1 MGHPTIYPT
10 GATIYNPE
18 KAWSGYTLFPL
29 KGQGVMLID
38 MNGGE
43 IRLWENLKGFPAKM
57 FPGGYVLGSKRER
70 SSKFGMQ
77 DYEDV
82 VQLDWDG
89 NEVWR
94 FDRYEYIE
102 DEGMEPRWMARQH
115 HDYQREGN
123 PVGYYAPGM
132 EPKVHGG
139 KTLILGHK
147 TVRNLKISDKLLLD
161 DVIYEVDEDGKII
174 WEWVCNEHFDE
185 FGFSEEAK
193 NVLFRNPNLRSV
205 EPEKV
210 GDWMH
215 INSMSALG
223 PNKWYDA
230 GDERF
235 HPDNII
241 WDGRET
247 NIIAI
252 ISKETGKVVWKIGPY
267 YNTPELKHLGC
278 IIGQHHAHMIPR
290 GLPGEGNVLVFDNGG
305 WAGYGAP
312 NPESKYGEKN
322 ARRDYSRILEID
334 PVTLEIVWQYTPK
347 EAGFVMPLDASR
359 FYSPFISGAQRLAN
373 GNTLITEGSNGRLIE
388 VTPSYEIVW
397 EYINPYWDKEIMNMN
412 MIFRAYRVPYEW
424 VPQLEKPEETPIKKV
439 DVSTFRIPGSKPLGG
454 ATKVAVDG
462 VSPWEKSNAL
472 NACVAAGDETEEKP
486 KLFKINSTL
495 FAHLDE
501 KNLKDEISKV
511 EDIGMIFIGAERC
524 KNCMAL
530 QPILEE
536 LVPIYKEEANM
547 VTFHLDADKNK
558 EFMNKHNLKSIPV
571 LLLVKN
577 NEIVDRLSGFNPI
590 DEVEEFI
597 ERNL

>member
-10 GATIYNPE
+10 GATIYNPK
-18 KAWSGYTLFPL
+18 KAWSGYTIFPL

-43 IRLWENLKGFPAKM
+43 IRLWEHLKGFPVKL
-57 FPGGYVLGSKRER
+57 FPGGYVLGSKKER

-94 FDRYEYIE
+94 FDKYEFIE
-102 DEGMEPRWMARQH
+102 DEGSEPRWMARQH
-115 HDYQREGN
+115 HDFQREGN
-123 PVGYYAPGM
+123 PVGYYVPGM
-132 EPKVHGG
+132 DPIVHGG

-147 TVRNLKISDKLLLD
+147 TVRNPKISDKLLLD
-161 DVIYEVDEDGKII
+161 DVIYEVDENGKII
-174 WEWVCNEHFDE
+174 WEWICNEHFDE

-215 INSMSALG
+215 INSMSVLG
-223 PNKWYDA
+223 PNRWYDK

-252 ISKETGKVVWKIGPY
+252 ISKETGKVVWQLGPDY
-267 YNTPELKHLGC
+267 TKKEFKHLGC

-290 GLPGEGNVLVFDNGG
+290 GLPGEGNILVFDNGG

-322 ARRDYSRILEID
+322 ARRDYSRVLEID
-334 PVTLEIVWQYTPK
+334 PVTLEIVWQYTAK

-359 FYSPFISGAQRLAN
+359 FYSPFISGAQRLPN
-373 GNTLITEGSNGRLIE
+373 GNTLITEGSDGRLIE
-388 VTPSYEIVW
+388 VTSSYEIVW

-412 MIFRAYRVPYEW
+412 MIYRAYRVPYDW
-424 VPQLEKPEETPIKKV
+424 VPQLEKPEETPIEKI
-439 DVSTFRIPGSKPLGG
+439 DVSTFR
-454 ATKVAVDG
+454 
-462 VSPWEKSNAL
+462 
-472 NACVAAGDETEEKP
+472 
-486 KLFKINSTL
+486 
-495 FAHLDE
+495 
-501 KNLKDEISKV
+501 
-511 EDIGMIFIGAERC
+511 
-524 KNCMAL
+524 
-530 QPILEE
+530 
-536 LVPIYKEEANM
+536 
-547 VTFHLDADKNK
+547 
-558 EFMNKHNLKSIPV
+558 
-571 LLLVKN
+571 
-577 NEIVDRLSGFNPI
+577 
-590 DEVEEFI
+590 
-597 ERNL
+597 